1 MERFIEEYHQAPIT
15 EEVEEFGKIVDK
27 QSNIQ
32 SKMHF
37 DHDSAESI
45 AESDLEDG
53 ELRKM
58 LTSLLYAQKAT
69 GKPAAMFIQE

>member
-1 MERFIEEYHQAPIT
+1 MERFIEEYHQVPIT
-15 EEVEEFGKIVDK
+15 EEVEEFGKIGDK

-32 SKMHF
+32 SKMNF
-37 DHDSAESI
+37 DYDSAESI

-58 LTSLLYAQKAT
+58 LISPLYAQKAT

>member
-1 MERFIEEYHQAPIT
+1 MEEYHQAPIT
-15 EEVEEFGKIVDK
+15 EEVEEFGKIGDK

-37 DHDSAESI
+37 DYNSAESI

-58 LTSLLYAQKAT
+58 LTSPLYAQKAT